1 MIHCPPI
8 YGKRKQEGKREVKR
22 AKKDKD
28 KEMLRELVPKRF

>member
-8 YGKRKQEGKREVKR
+8 YGKRKQEEKRKVKR